1 MEQVKFS
8 QQLADEICRRIVGG
22 QSLASICDEEGM
34 PSTSTVMY
42 WRHTK
47 PDFKAQYEASREAQ
61 ADAIFE
67 ELLEIADDG
76 SNDWMEVQSAKGK
89 IDIVLDKE
97 HVQRSRV
104 RIDTRFRMLEKMNSK
119 RYGAKVELDHRSGD
133 GTMSPK
139 NMNDQQKADKIA
151 AILARAEA
159 KRSKSKVDDGTDL
172 V

>member
-1 MEQVKFS
+1 MEQAKFS
-8 QQLADEICRRIVGG
+8 QQLANDICRRIIGG
-22 QSLASICDEEGM
+22 ESLASICDEEGM

-47 PDFKAQYEASREAQ
+47 PDFKIQYEAAREAQ

-67 ELLEIADDG
+67 ELLTIADDG
-76 SNDWMEVQSAKGK
+76 TNDWMMVQKGK
-89 IDIVLDKE
+89 DFVPVVDKE
-97 HVQRSRV
+97 HIARSRV
-104 RIDTRFRMLEKMNSK
+104 RLDTRFRMLEKMNSR

-139 NMNDQQKADKIA
+139 NMSDEQKAAKISN
-151 AILARAEA
+151 ILARAEA
-159 KRSKSKVDDGTDL
+159 KLKASKVDDGSDL